1 LSRILCIEDDP
12 QTAELLT
19 EALKE
24 RGYEV
29 DLASDGDAG
38 LATML
43 PNPPDIVVCDVRMPG
58 LSGFE
63 LREKLSAAGPSLAH
77 IPFVFL
83 TALGD
88 RDSELLGRRL
98 GADDYLT
105 KPIDFEMLDTV
116 IQNLLRRRLDGSRPQ
131 SDYHLTDRE
140 REVLAWVGRGKT
152 SSEIAI
158 ILGLRERTVNFHCDR
173 AMKRLDVTN
182 RTQAVAKAIANGLI
196 SV

>member
-38 LATML
+38 LATVL
-43 PNPPDIVVCDVRMPG
+43 ANPPDIVVCDVRMPG